1 MVELNVDAGLLP
13 VLDLQGWK
21 ELGVESGVMRAKLVR
36 AASRTAQPKASAP
49 NRRKK
54 IIELALF
61 SQEIVR
67 LTKLCFFCV
76 IEHTRSTC
84 GGTVWKDAH
93 DMVKIFASDAE
104 ETEFNRLFGLPEN
117 HRGLKKQVAVNG
129 HDVEGQPLELG
140 GPNVRDMP
148 NTQARS
154 EVGLRDENNTTAS
167 WIPVAIT
174 PFALLLQY
182 LFFV

>member
-1 MVELNVDAGLLP
+1 M
-13 VLDLQGWK
+13 
-21 ELGVESGVMRAKLVR
+21 
-36 AASRTAQPKASAP
+36 
-49 NRRKK
+49 
-54 IIELALF
+54 
-61 SQEIVR
+61 
-67 LTKLCFFCV
+67 
-76 IEHTRSTC
+76 
-84 GGTVWKDAH
+84 WKDAH